1 MLEDL
6 LALGGIYSGKVEEID
21 EYKNLVDD
29 TDFTGRS
36 VLNIICYLGFQELL
50 SEDDP
55 KGGTIIRN
63 IWHGPDFTKCDG
75 AIIGYSNMSYILF
88 NRAKRAAE
96 NATFMD
102 IVSGNFKKNFSVDY
116 TF

>member
-1 MLEDL
+1 MLEEL
-6 LALGGIYSGKVEEID
+6 LSLGGIYSGKVEDLD

-29 TDFTGRS
+29 LDFNGRS

-55 KGGTIIRN
+55 KGGTVIRN
-63 IWHGPDFTKCDG
+63 IWHGENFTRCDG
-75 AIIGYSNMSYILF
+75 SIMGYSNISHILF
-88 NRAKRAAE
+88 NRAKRAADT
-96 NATFMD
+96 ATFME
-102 IVSGNFKKNFSVDY
+102 IVSGKFEMNLSVDY